1 MPKYKTPDG
10 APSNV
15 STGAILTALLTE
27 AQAAAF
33 LTVKP
38 RTLRLWRHTRG
49 LPHIR
54 ITAKEIRYRASDL
67 EEWLARR
74 RTVIGA

>member
-1 MPKYKTPDG
+1 MK
-10 APSNV
+10 AS
-15 STGAILTALLTE
+15 LLTRNQVAGNSDLLND

-33 LTVKP
+33 LLTKP

-54 ITAKEIRYRASDL
+54 LTSKVIRYRRSDL
-67 EEWLARR
+67 DAWLNHHRVAI
-74 RTVIGA
+74 TS